1 MGDITNNKNEGLKE
15 VGKSLL
21 TLSNLILVL
30 FLFNTYMQ
38 KQNFSIIGVI
48 LSLYTVAM
56 LYITGY
62 RMINKG
68 DPEC

>member
-1 MGDITNNKNEGLKE
+1 MAEVKKNEGLKE

-38 KQNFSIIGVI
+38 RQDFSILGVSLSIYGVI
-48 LSLYTVAM
+48 TLY
-56 LYITGY
+56 YFGY
-62 RMINKG
+62 KLINIG
-68 DPEC
+68 DRKC

>member
-1 MGDITNNKNEGLKE
+1 MANIEKNEGLKE

-38 KQNFSIIGVI
+38 QQDFSLIGV
-48 LSLYTVAM
+48 LLTSYGVTTLY
-56 LYITGY
+56 YFGY
-62 RMINKG
+62 KFINVGGVK
-68 DPEC
+68 C